1 MLTRNQTMT
10 SETLID
16 LYNSKKNTNEKQ
28 MNIVRLYYKSYN
40 KQRLYSNEYYD
51 DEIIITVCLTDK
63 QLDKIKHK
71 RIIVYKNEYYDDY
84 DTAELLDYKK
94 IDFDIYIKNKTNINK
109 QHILSSIDDGLLDD
123 VTVDMLLEDEEIE
136 MSKILVNLKRS
147 KLISIN

>member
-1 MLTRNQTMT
+1 MT

-28 MNIVRLYYKSYN
+28 MNIARLYYKSYN

-51 DEIIITVCLTDK
+51 NEIIITVCLTDK

-71 RIIVYKNEYYDDY
+71 KIIVYKNEYYDDC
-84 DTAELLDYKK
+84 DTAELLDFKK
-94 IDFDIYIKNKTNINK
+94 IDFDVYIKNKTNINK

-136 MSKILVNLKRS
+136 MSKILVNLKRT
-147 KLISIN
+147 KLLSIN